1 MAAALLAGSFS
12 ATAQVVGDKYGDL
25 HSVNGLVSSETAYRT
40 QLTTA
45 DAFEVESSADLS
57 KFNFND
63 YRVNKI
69 EAGKWYQL
77 EVTTPTFDGSSEQ
90 YVLAQ
95 VRNYETGELSLKIV
109 KQSQLTSI
117 STTTTENRMT
127 GNPSLNSSLWRID
140 VTTTTDGSDI
150 YKFTNKETG
159 FTLSYNCAE
168 ATKITKVSQ
177 LNDNSELT
185 VPAAPNSEIN
195 KSDISEWRWYTKAK
209 TTDRK
214 GFGAMKL
221 YVYNHEKNQ
230 IIGLAQDGDNVVS
243 VIADAALAGG
253 AAGTQIS
260 KNTTSFH

>member
-1 MAAALLAGSFS
+1 MNKKFSTLMAAALLAGSFS
-12 ATAQVVGDKYGDL
+12 ASAQVVGAKYDVY
-25 HSVNGLVSSETAYRT
+25 HSFNGPKNSETAYRT

-45 DAFEVESSADLS
+45 DAFDIEAADLS
-57 KFNFND
+57 KFNYND

-77 EVTTPTFDGSSEQ
+77 EVTTPTFDGSPVP

-117 STTTTENRMT
+117 STATTEDRMA

-140 VTTTTDGSDI
+140 VTTTTEGSDI

-168 ATKITKVSQ
+168 ATKITEVGQ
-177 LNDNSELT
+177 LN
-185 VPAAPNSEIN
+185 PNSEF
-195 KSDISEWRWYTKAK
+195 ISVPL
-209 TTDRK
+209 
-214 GFGAMKL
+214 KL
-221 YVYNHEKNQ
+221 GRV
-230 IIGLAQDGDNVVS
+230 
-243 VIADAALAGG
+243 
-253 AAGTQIS
+253 
-260 KNTTSFH
+260 